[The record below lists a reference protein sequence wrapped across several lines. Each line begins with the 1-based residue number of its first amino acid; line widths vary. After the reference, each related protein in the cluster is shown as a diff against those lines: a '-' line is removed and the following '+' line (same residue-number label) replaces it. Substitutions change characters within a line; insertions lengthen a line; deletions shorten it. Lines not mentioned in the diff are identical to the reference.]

1 MIRRPPRSTRTDPLF
16 PYTTLFR
23 SGFLGSVLSLFGEQ
37 RFPVLFGDL
46 IIIGMNFGKS
56 EKAVAIAAIIHKSR
70 LKRRFN
76 PCYLGEI
83 DVSFELFVLSGF
95 EIKFLDPVSLDDGD
109 PRSEEHTSELQSLM
123 RISYAV
129 FCLHKKIKQT

>member
-76 PCYLGEI
+76 PCYLGAI
-83 DVSFELFVLSGF
+83 DVSFELFVLRGF
-95 EIKFLDPVSLDDGD
+95 EITFLDPVSLDDGH
-109 PRSEEHTSELQSLM
+109 PGFIPLARLAPHPTCTY
-123 RISYAV
+123 IN
-129 FCLHKKIKQT
+129 TG

>member
-109 PRSEEHTSELQSLM
+109 PGFLPVARVDQHTDRKSTTRLNS
-123 RISYAV
+123 S
-129 FCLHKKIKQT
+129 H

>member
-1 MIRRPPRSTRTDPLF
+1 M
-16 PYTTLFR
+16 
-23 SGFLGSVLSLFGEQ
+23 
-37 RFPVLFGDL
+37 

-56 EKAVAIAAIIHKSR
+56 EKAVAIAAIIHKSS

-109 PRSEEHTSELQSLM
+109 PGRTEERLEGKECVSTCRTRWSPQHET
-123 RISYAV
+123 
-129 FCLHKKIKQT
+129 KKTIKRNR

>member
-1 MIRRPPRSTRTDPLF
+1 
-16 PYTTLFR
+16 
-23 SGFLGSVLSLFGEQ
+23 
-37 RFPVLFGDL
+37 L

-95 EIKFLDPVSLDDGD
+95 EIKFIDPVSLDDGD
-109 PRSEEHTSELQSLM
+109 PGFLPVARVDQHTHCQDRKNVVEGKRWSGRVDEGG
-123 RISYAV
+123 
-129 FCLHKKIKQT
+129 